1 MTIAISV
8 WDSMY
13 QKALVSEQVMV
24 TLVVVVMVALQEV
37 KLRKDFGNYYTER
50 NSHYLVDKEN
60 VDAMVLN
67 FASKAN

>member
-1 MTIAISV
+1 
-8 WDSMY
+8 MY
-13 QKALVSEQVMV
+13 QKASVSEQVMV
-24 TLVVVVMVALQEV
+24 TIIDVVMVSSQEV

-50 NSHYLVDKEN
+50 NSHYLVDKES